1 MSDRVRS
8 SLWSPAVIAAGLF
21 VAGLATRLPL
31 GTENLWAHDSV
42 LYERAVE
49 RFDPLDQR
57 PQAPGY
63 LYYILLLRALV
74 AVTGDAN
81 RAMTLVSGFAGAA
94 AIALLY
100 LFVRRLYDERTGLF
114 AAAFLFTS
122 VTFWA
127 YGGLAYPYTLLGLLT
142 ITCAWLFWRATVS
155 SRAGPALVVASAAWG
170 VAIGFRSDLAI
181 FLAPL
186 WLLAATGAGI
196 AWSAASALAVA
207 AFVAAWI
214 GLSAA
219 AGNGLAAFL
228 EANRAQSEFI
238 ERRYSVFG
246 GGLANLQRNA
256 YELSRFVARAL
267 YALAPLVGALLL
279 SRDALRAE
287 LRDRRRV
294 IFVALW
300 TLAPLPFYLLIHV
313 GEYGYVFTML
323 PGLCVVAARGAIA
336 LVKAIHMPRL
346 LPWVVGL
353 AAAANAAIFL
363 FTPTP
368 LSRDDLARRDHGIS
382 EKVAYVR
389 QRIPPAGAV
398 IVTAFDQLLIER
410 YIGSG
415 YALLAYDPDAEPRA
429 SRSLAAGT
437 RLVVWDDVLRTVG
450 PEWQPAVL
458 EHGARL
464 RIARLER
471 ASVLEVRDGL
481 ELGLAP

>member
-1 MSDRVRS
+1 MTWSR
-8 SLWSPAVIAAGLF
+8 WSPGWIATGFFIAGL
-21 VAGLATRLPL
+21 LTRLPL

-42 LYERAVE
+42 LYDRAIA

-63 LYYILLLRALV
+63 LYYVLLLRAVV

-81 RAMTLVSGFAGAA
+81 RAMTLVSAFAGAA

-100 LFVRRLYDERTGLF
+100 LFVRRLYDERTGLI

-142 ITCAWLFWRATVS
+142 IGCAWLFWRATTGPRS
-155 SRAGPALVVASAAWG
+155 GPALVAASAAWG

-186 WLLAATGAGI
+186 WLVAAANAGI
-196 AWSAASALAVA
+196 AWSAGAAIVGAAL
-207 AFVAAWI
+207 VAAWI

-219 AGNGLAAFL
+219 ASSGLAAFL
-228 EANRAQSEFI
+228 EANRTQSEFI

-246 GGLANLQRNA
+246 GGLASVQRNA
-256 YELSRFVARAL
+256 YDLSRFLGRGL
-267 YALAPLVGALLL
+267 YAMAPLIGALVF
-279 SRDALRAE
+279 SADAVRAE

-294 IFVALW
+294 LFVALW
-300 TLAPLPFYLLIHV
+300 TLAPLPFYLFIHV

-323 PGLCVVAARGAIA
+323 PGLCVIAARGAIA
-336 LVKAIHMPRL
+336 LVKAVRRPRL
-346 LPWVVGL
+346 LPAVV
-353 AAAANAAIFL
+353 AIVTLFDASVFL
-363 FTPTP
+363 FTQTP
-368 LSRDDLARRDHGIS
+368 LSRYDLAQRDHGIG

-389 QRIPPAGAV
+389 ERVPPAQAV
-398 IVTAFDQLLIER
+398 VVTAFDQLLIDR
-410 YIGSG
+410 YLGGG
-415 YALLAYDPDAEPRA
+415 YRLVAYDPDAGPR
-429 SRSLAAGT
+429 SRRTFPAGT
-437 RLVVWDDVLRTVG
+437 TLVVWDDIIRTDG
-450 PEWQPAVL
+450 PEWQQATL

-464 RIARLER
+464 RVARLDR
-471 ASVLEVRDGL
+471 DRVLEVQDGL
-481 ELGLAP
+481 LLRLVD